1 MDNSVDAS
9 RPVRAKKTKY
19 ETTTKDSDT
28 SQWPTKKKK
37 KKLSGPIF
45 VEASS
50 NAVTTPSQLPVV
62 LPTNLM
68 KIKRLSFAE
77 SKNGTSQFN
86 GPIKRPRGRP
96 PLPTNRLKTGEKTE
110 TITASSS
117 SAASVP
123 STNPPKYTPLKGKVS
138 TSASHKSK
146 SHSKSLKSRPT
157 IVPYLGTNG
166 IASYSNSSQDN
177 RNNFVN
183 DNSSNKILE
192 SGHPTPGEKH
202 SKSAAGT
209 SSTSVTGKGSRPPA
223 SAVVHRVL
231 SLLSVS
237 DPISLTDLNAIISD
251 APKDLLQAVM
261 DVLRVLG
268 LVIYLKPV
276 ESSSSAF
283 SFSSSTASSSSSSS
297 SSSSIVA
304 YPPSSSSSSS
314 SFPVSSYPTPPPLLS
329 SKAAALTP
337 TGGGATISNVYALAE
352 FAKGFSAIELNKIE
366 EDIAL
371 KVTEIEALRERNA
384 ALQKLTGMSTMS
396 KEERLRVAREVVTRS
411 IEKSPSLSIEPL
423 YASILTVPSS

>member
-261 DVLRVLG
+261 DVLRVL
-268 LVIYLKPV
+268 
-276 ESSSSAF
+276 
-283 SFSSSTASSSSSSS
+283 
-297 SSSSIVA
+297 VA

-352 FAKGFSAIELNKIE
+352 FAKGFSAIELNKLE

>member
-1 MDNSVDAS
+1 MDNSNIDAS
-9 RPVRAKKTKY
+9 RPVRAKKTKF

-37 KKLSGPIF
+37 KKLSGSAV

-50 NAVTTPSQLPVV
+50 NAVTTLTQLPVV
-62 LPTNLM
+62 LPTNPM
-68 KIKRLSFAE
+68 KIKRLPFAE
-77 SKNGTSQFN
+77 SKNGSSQFH

-96 PLPTNRLKTGEKTE
+96 PLPTNRLKTGEKIE
-110 TITASSS
+110 TNTASSS

-123 STNPPKYTPLKGKVS
+123 PMNPPKYTPLKGKVS
-138 TSASHKSK
+138 SSASHKSK

-157 IVPYLGTNG
+157 IVPYLGANG
-166 IASYSNSSQDN
+166 IASYSNSSIDN

-183 DNSSNKILE
+183 NNNNNNSISSNKVLD
-192 SGHPTPGEKH
+192 SGHPSTGEKH
-202 SKSAAGT
+202 SKTVAGS
-209 SSTSVTGKGSRPPA
+209 SSTSVSGKGSRPAA

-237 DPISLTDLNAIISD
+237 DPISLTDLNAIICD

-276 ESSSSAF
+276 ESSSSSSAF
-283 SFSSSTASSSSSSS
+283 SFSSSTAPSSSSAS

-304 YPPSSSSSSS
+304 YTSSSSS
-314 SFPVSSYPTPPPLLS
+314 SFPTPPPPS
-329 SKAAALTP
+329 SASKAAALTP
-337 TGGGATISNVYALAE
+337 TGGVGGGGHVFALAE
-352 FAKGFSAIELNKIE
+352 FAKGFNAIELSKIE

-371 KVTEIEALRERNA
+371 KVTEIGELRERNA
-384 ALQKLTGMSTMS
+384 ALQVNFFPLS
-396 KEERLRVAREVVTRS
+396 KE
-411 IEKSPSLSIEPL
+411 IP
-423 YASILTVPSS
+423 Y